1 MYWRQRWQDKNER
14 RPVRAYAQVLK
25 LCLVLMVVVGAS
37 AAFLVLLLGP
47 VATMATPEAGL
58 RGIDKANALNDTR
71 QTLLAAVG
79 GIVVLAGAAY
89 TSRTYYLGRRGQLTD
104 RYAKAIGLLASDQIT
119 ERLGGVYALEHLM
132 IESDRE
138 HETVIEVLAAFIRE
152 RANWPGFQGRVSADH
167 EHHHKDGSEK
177 PRPETDVQAALT
189 VIGRRPKRAECNAV
203 DLSFADLC
211 GATLDGNLEG
221 VYFWGAQL
229 KSAVLIG
236 GHLKRAVFCWAQ
248 MQDADI
254 SWGQL
259 QHANFSYAQMRG
271 VTLLNARLRGADFT
285 KADLKDSTLCGANL
299 AGANLSGTQ
308 LQGADF
314 VTALDGQVVK
324 NAHGLKASQLKEAIV
339 DEATRLPEGL

>member
-1 MYWRQRWQDKNER
+1 MRTYI
-14 RPVRAYAQVLK
+14 QVLK
-25 LCLVLMVVVGAS
+25 LCLVLIVVVS
-37 AAFLVLLLGP
+37 ACAGFLVLLLGP
-47 VATMATPEAGL
+47 ASTLATPEAGL
-58 RGIDKANALNDTR
+58 HGIDKANALNDTR

-79 GIVVLAGAAY
+79 GIVVLVGAAY

-104 RYAKAIGLLASDQIT
+104 RYAKAIALLASGQIT

-152 RANWPGFQGRVSADH
+152 RGSEAGSQGHGHAEH

-189 VIGRRPKRAECNAV
+189 VIGRRPKRAERNDI
-203 DLSFADLC
+203 DLSYADLC
-211 GATLDGNLEG
+211 GATLDGHLEG
-221 VYFWGAQL
+221 VIFWGAQL
-229 KSAVLIG
+229 KSAVMIG

-254 SWGQL
+254 SWGHL
-259 QHANFSYAQMRG
+259 QCANFSYAQMQG
-271 VTLLNARLRGADFT
+271 VTLLNARLRSADFT
-285 KADLKDSTLCGANL
+285 KADLKDSTLCGASL
-299 AGANLSGTQ
+299 IWAKLSGTQ

-314 VTALDGQVVK
+314 VTAVDGQIVK
-324 NAHGLKASQLKEAIV
+324 NAHGLSASQLKEAII
-339 DEATRLPEGL
+339 DETTRLPEGL